1 MRIVKSYNSPCDEYI
16 IRDIE
21 AVYKALTSED
31 VKQGE
36 RYDAQMVERIIS
48 WLPSIVEIEMHVSY
62 DNEWLNITF
71 SNHQI
76 IGMLYNT
83 GAEDGLLKLFEP
95 EKPEVIE

>member
-1 MRIVKSYNSPCDEYI
+1 
-16 IRDIE
+16 
-21 AVYKALTSED
+21 
-31 VKQGE
+31 
-36 RYDAQMVERIIS
+36 MVERIIS

-71 SNHQI
+71 SNHQT